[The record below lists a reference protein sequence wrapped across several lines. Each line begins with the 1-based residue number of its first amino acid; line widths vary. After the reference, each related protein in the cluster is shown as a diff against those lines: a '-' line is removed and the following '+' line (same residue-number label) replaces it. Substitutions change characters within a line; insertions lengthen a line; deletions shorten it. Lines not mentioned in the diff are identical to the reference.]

1 MNVNTRTIAEERPS
15 HRLAP
20 ITPAEIEAAVAAIKA
35 SGRLGPRGW
44 FETVTLAEPDKAD
57 AAQVGA
63 DRGRQAFV
71 CAYDPDRSLTMQGVV
86 DLTSGRLVGLDELPG
101 RQARITME
109 EFVEV
114 GDWVREQPVFRE
126 ALARRGI
133 GDPALVQVEP
143 WALGHFDHPEEEGRR
158 LAMTHCWVRADPAD
172 NIYGRPI
179 PGLHLIV
186 DMDRREIVSVK
197 DLADPPPLAPEPSN
211 FRPGQAGPMRTDLKP
226 IAITQPDGPSFSVD
240 GYHVRW
246 ADWSLHLGWSP
257 REGLILYDV
266 AWIDQGEK
274 RPVMW
279 RGAVSEMVVPYGSPH
294 EGDYRRN
301 AFDVGEYGIGQLA
314 DSLQLGCDCIGQIHY
329 FDMTV
334 HDLAGRPVVIEQAVC
349 LHEEDDG
356 ILFKHTDLVAGT
368 DVRRGR
374 KLVVSFLVTVGNYVY
389 GVYWY
394 FRLDGSI
401 GCEIKATGIV
411 FTSGLRGSGDLA
423 YGTLVAPQVLAHV
436 HQHVF
441 NVRLDL
447 DVDGPAN
454 RVSEVDFQGLPIGPG
469 NPYGNAIVHAARPF
483 LCEQGAHGCIDLAKA
498 RCWRIENAMRTNRLG
513 QPTAY
518 ELVPGANALPFADPA
533 APIRRRAGFMDAH
546 VWVTACRPDELH
558 AAGWYPN
565 QSPGPDGL
573 PLWQEQDRDLDGTD
587 LVVWYTA
594 NLHHLPRPEDFPIQ
608 PVVKIG
614 FELVPFGFFDRNPA
628 LNVPP
633 SLDGSCVRCG

>member
-1 MNVNTRTIAEERPS
+1 MNKQTLTHAEERPS

-20 ITPAEIEAAVAAIKA
+20 ITQGEIETAVRAVRL

-44 FETVTLAEPDKAD
+44 FETVTLAEPDKQDDQA
-57 AAQVGA
+57 
-63 DRGRQAFV
+63 GRQAFV
-71 CAYDPDRSLTMQGVV
+71 CAYDPERGLTMQGAVE
-86 DLTSGRLVGLDELPG
+86 LSSGRLIDLSDLPG
-101 RQARITME
+101 RYARITME

-114 GDWVREQPVFRE
+114 GDWVREQPAFQA
-126 ALARRGI
+126 ALQRRGI
-133 GDPALVQVEP
+133 ADFSLVHVEP
-143 WALGHFDHPEEEGRR
+143 WALGHFDHAEEQGRR
-158 LAMTHCWVRADPAD
+158 LALTHAWVRSDAAD

-179 PGLHLIV
+179 AGLHLIV
-186 DMDRREIVSVK
+186 DMDALEIVSVK
-197 DLADPPPLAPEPSN
+197 DLDQPPPLAPEASN

-226 IAITQPDGPSFSVD
+226 LAITQPEGPSFAVD

-246 ADWSLHLGWSP
+246 ADWSFHLGWSP

-266 AWIDQGEK
+266 AWIEGEE
-274 RPVMW
+274 RRSVMW
-279 RGAVSEMVVPYGSPH
+279 RAAVSEMVVPYGSPH

-314 DSLQLGCDCIGQIHY
+314 DSLKLGCDCIGQIHY

-334 HDLAGRPVVIEQAVC
+334 HDWTGKPVVIEQAVC

-356 ILFKHTDLVAGT
+356 ILFKHTDLVAGS

-401 GCEIKATGIV
+401 ACEVKATGIV
-411 FTSGLRGSGDLA
+411 FTSGKRGEGDLR
-423 YGTLVAPQVLAHV
+423 YGTEVAPQVLAHV

-441 NVRLDL
+441 NFRLDM
-447 DVDGPAN
+447 DVDGTDN
-454 RVSEVDFQGLPIGPG
+454 RASEIDFAGLPIGAG
-469 NPYGNAIVHAARPF
+469 NPFGNAIVHGARTF
-483 LCEQGAHGCIDLAKA
+483 ERERHARSCVDLAKA
-498 RCWRIENAMRTNRLG
+498 RRWRVESTLRTNRFG

-533 APIRRRAGFMDAH
+533 SAIRRRAGFMDAH
-546 VWVTACRPDELH
+546 LWVTAFDADELH

-565 QSPGPDGL
+565 QNPGPDGL
-573 PLWQEQDRDLDGTD
+573 PVWQQQDRHLDGAD
-587 LVVWYTA
+587 LVLWYTA

-608 PVVKIG
+608 PVVRIG
-614 FELVPFGFFDRNPA
+614 FELVPFGFFDCNPA

-633 SLDGSCVRCG
+633 SVGQGCCEVE